1 MTNQPLTVPTH
12 EAFAQEYVRCGGLTP
27 AYREVFGQSEGCSNQ
42 TLWAM
47 ASRFASRPDV
57 ARRIDELRAASL
69 ERTVADHAVAIQ
81 DAWDIATADPCAIQR
96 IIIVNCRNCHGES
109 FLHQWTD
116 EAEYTR
122 ACDDAARLRQP
133 LPNCDGGFGFNAHAE
148 PNPICPHCLGLG
160 EKHEW
165 YCDPTTL
172 TGKEAKLYGGL
183 HPKTGRPML
192 KDQDAAWDRVCRLM
206 GWNKETVKVP
216 EPKATD
222 TGPMTP
228 ERAERAYLALING
241 GKAA

>member
-1 MTNQPLTVPTH
+1 MTNQPLTVLTH
-12 EAFAQEYVRCGGLTP
+12 EQFAQEFVRCGGLTP
-27 AYREVFGQSEGCSNQ
+27 AYRKIFGQSEDCTNQ
-42 TLWAM
+42 SLWVM

-57 ARRIDELRAASL
+57 ARRIDELRALSL
-69 ERTVADHAVAIQ
+69 EQTVANHAVAIQ
-81 DAWDIATADPCAIQR
+81 EAWDVATADPMAIQR
-96 IIIVNCRNCHGES
+96 IIIVNCRHCHGEG
-109 FLHQWTD
+109 FAYQWT
-116 EAEYTR
+116 EAEYST
-122 ACDDAARLRQP
+122 ACETAATLRKP
-133 LPNCDGGFGFNAHAE
+133 LPTCDGGFGFNAHAE
-148 PNPICPHCLGLG
+148 PHPACPHCLGLG

-216 EPKATD
+216 ERTPVE

-228 ERAERAYLALING
+228 ERAERAYLELVRG